1 MIIINDA
8 QWHIKQALYYLMGRL
23 IIEVIKYKIWIHDK
37 TRKNLKDWEIEVF
50 HHDRHTL
57 EYQANPGIY
66 FIPVATHGLFSK
78 ALTFIKN
85 KEIPTFN
92 HIINMY

>member
-8 QWHIKQALYYLMGRL
+8 QWHMKQALYYLMGRL

-50 HHDRHTL
+50 HHDR
-57 EYQANPGIY
+57 
-66 FIPVATHGLFSK
+66 
-78 ALTFIKN
+78 
-85 KEIPTFN
+85 
-92 HIINMY
+92 